1 MLKTK
6 KVTFFRLYLQKGAH
20 RVRRKDKNMKNT
32 KSLLIIIT
40 AVVLII
46 TTLAACS
53 NRKADE
59 TVEPVTTSDIST
71 TVETTTELT
80 TEESTSETTSEADE
94 KDNGGS
100 SGSGNSGSGNSGSS
114 SSGSSNGAGAS
125 RSGSTTT
132 TKKQTTT
139 QKATTTT
146 QKQTTTTTTTT
157 TTTQKNVSA
166 SEVQAQVNAYIKS
179 KGITLDS
186 SMTPNN
192 ASWTGDIW
200 ASQERLNNGKALQA
214 CKNYVDLEINEL
226 GKDTILSM
234 YCYFDGIDTLYVL
247 YW

>member
-1 MLKTK
+1 M
-6 KVTFFRLYLQKGAH
+6 
-20 RVRRKDKNMKNT
+20 RRKDKSMKNT

-157 TTTQKNVSA
+157 TTQKNVSA

-186 SMTPNN
+186 SMTSSN
-192 ASWTGDIW
+192 ASWTATCWINQDD
-200 ASQERLNNGKALQA
+200 LNSGYCL
-214 CKNYVDLEINEL
+214 KNLKGGVDYTINMC
-226 GKDTILSM
+226 GKDTIMSM
-234 YCYFDGIDTLYVL
+234 YCYYDNSQFYIC